1 LAIEFTLPHF
11 RNFILHTYVGAKI
24 AVCHTGN
31 RYMTLKTSQKKNLRT
46 QVHHLKP
53 VVTVA
58 DKGLSESVMAEIE
71 RALNDHEL
79 IKIKLRSDRDTR
91 KAWAQSIAEQCQA
104 ELIQSIGQ
112 VSSFY
117 RRNPD
122 KAAINVGK

>member
-1 LAIEFTLPHF
+1 
-11 RNFILHTYVGAKI
+11 
-24 AVCHTGN
+24 
-31 RYMTLKTSQKKNLRT
+31 MTLKASQKKNLRA

-79 IKIKLRSDRDTR
+79 IKIKLRGDRDVR
-91 KAWAQSIAEQCQA
+91 KQWADSIAEQCRA
-104 ELIQSIGQ
+104 ELVQSIGQ

-122 KAAINVGK
+122 NAVIKPG